1 MVKRW
6 LAIPAGG
13 DALRLIPVDP
23 PSCGPDVFVKLA
35 DYDALAA
42 RLAEAERDIA
52 QWKKVY
58 DLRGRALQRPCTNC
72 GYVPLVIHTDAI
84 DAARA
89 SDSASVSPE
98 EKP

>member
-6 LAIPAGG
+6 TE
-13 DALRLIPVDP
+13 DPVNG
-23 PSCGPDVFVKLA
+23 GPDVVLA
-35 DYDALAA
+35 SDYYALAA
-42 RLAEAERDIA
+42 RLAEAERDIE

-72 GYVPLVIHTDAI
+72 GYVPKEIRANTI

-89 SDSASVSPE
+89 ADSADEVQ
-98 EKP
+98 K